1 MEEGGA
7 HSKISG
13 AAIHVIVWALFLALP
28 LFFMWNRAGESI
40 DWGRFMRHCVD
51 LLILCAAFYLNYFI
65 LIPHLLFKGRRR
77 CFFLANAGLA
87 LALSAAM
94 MLWQMYSFVPGVP
107 GPRLRIDPVLFSFMR
122 DFVSIAM
129 IICLSALVK
138 MGMRWQ
144 EAENA
149 RREAEKSRS
158 EAELKNLRNQLNPHF
173 LLNTLNN
180 IYALIPIDAD
190 KAQEAVSEL
199 SRLLRYVLYDNNR
212 QTVPLGKEMDFINDY
227 IYLMKIRVSSNVSV
241 VTDIEVPADSRTP
254 VAPLIFISLIENAFK
269 HGISPVEQSRIRIFF
284 EERPDCIVCDIRNS
298 YHPKAGTDKSGS
310 GIGLEQVGK
319 RLELLYPGRYSWE
332 KGLSPD
338 GREYFSHL
346 ELIK

>member
-40 DWGRFMRHCVD
+40 DWGRFMRHCVN

-190 KAQEAVSEL
+190 
-199 SRLLRYVLYDNNR
+199 
-212 QTVPLGKEMDFINDY
+212 
-227 IYLMKIRVSSNVSV
+227 
-241 VTDIEVPADSRTP
+241 SRTP

-298 YHPKAGTDKSGS
+298 YHPKAGTDKSGFRAGCGS
-310 GIGLEQVGK
+310 
-319 RLELLYPGRYSWE
+319 PGA
-332 KGLSPD
+332 
-338 GREYFSHL
+338 
-346 ELIK
+346 